1 MPEVPKVGVNH
12 TPPPPERKESS
23 SPDRFQEHMRKDK
36 VRETDPEEQSKRKKP
51 QEAEEEKKAEETQ
64 KSDKASKK
72 QKSETEIA
80 LSFSTKTQGV
90 SPPSRELQ
98 GEAPHVSEKEAP
110 QIEKPLPKKVEGKEK
125 IEEKPPLSI
134 PSEQKP
140 IESITQSPQAPSVNL
155 GSQIREVPAAK
166 ETPAPVEEKVEKPT
180 IATGLPKEAAIPER
194 VKIKEKTV
202 SFETTLS
209 SLSSSSSLQTAEPKA
224 TKAYANFSAQMLDM
238 FERMVG
244 VMTVL
249 KSSGMTE
256 TTIHLTGPQFA
267 SSIFNGCQIT
277 IQEFSS
283 APKSFNIQ
291 FVGNPQA
298 VQAFEAKIPMIN
310 TAFNTGNYDFKV
322 NRLEAN
328 LTRTEGPVLHR
339 KEEPSGTWDQD
350 QQGKKQK

>member
-1 MPEVPKVGVNH
+1 MPEVPKVGANP
-12 TPPPPERKESS
+12 TPPPPERKETS

-64 KSDKASKK
+64 KKEITSKK
-72 QKSETEIA
+72 QETEAEVA
-80 LSFSTKTQGV
+80 LSFSVKTTGV
-90 SPPSRELQ
+90 SKPSRELQ
-98 GEAPHVSEKEAP
+98 GEATSAPEKEGP

-125 IEEKPPLSI
+125 TEEKAPLSI
-134 PSEQKP
+134 PSELKP
-140 IESITQSPQAPSVNL
+140 IESVTQASQAPSANL
-155 GSQIREVPAAK
+155 GAQTRVPPVAK
-166 ETPAPVEEKVEKPT
+166 EAPAPVEEKVEKPT
-180 IATGLPKEAAIPER
+180 VAAGGPKEPVLPER
-194 VKIKEKTV
+194 AKIKEKTV
-202 SFETTLS
+202 SFETALA
-209 SLSSSSSLQTAEPKA
+209 SLSTSSPVQTSEPKV
-224 TKAYANFSAQMLDM
+224 TKAYANFTAQMLDI

-249 KSSGMTE
+249 KSSGMTQ

-291 FVGNPQA
+291 FVGSPQA

-310 TAFNTGNYDFKV
+310 TAFSTGNYDFKV

-328 LTRTEGPVLHR
+328 LSRTEGPILHR

>member
-1 MPEVPKVGVNH
+1 M
-12 TPPPPERKESS
+12 
-23 SPDRFQEHMRKDK
+23 
-36 VRETDPEEQSKRKKP
+36 
-51 QEAEEEKKAEETQ
+51 
-64 KSDKASKK
+64 
-72 QKSETEIA
+72 
-80 LSFSTKTQGV
+80 
-90 SPPSRELQ
+90 Q
-98 GEAPHVSEKEAP
+98 GEAPSVSEKEGP

-125 IEEKPPLSI
+125 TEEKAPLSI
-134 PSEQKP
+134 PSELKP
-140 IESITQSPQAPSVNL
+140 IESITQAPSVTL
-155 GSQIREVPAAK
+155 SAQTREVPVAK
-166 ETPAPVEEKVEKPT
+166 EAPPPSIEEKEEKP
-180 IATGLPKEAAIPER
+180 AVAVGGPKEAVVPER
-194 VKIKEKTV
+194 AKIKEKTV
-202 SFETTLS
+202 SFETALS
-209 SLSSSSSLQTAEPKA
+209 SLSTSSPVQTSEPKA
-224 TKAYANFSAQMLDM
+224 TKAYVNFSAQMLDI

-249 KSSGMTE
+249 KSSGMTQ

-291 FVGNPQA
+291 FVGSPQA

-310 TAFNTGNYDFKV
+310 SAFSAGNYDFKV

-328 LTRTEGPVLHR
+328 LSRTEGPVLHR